1 VASTKFLPVVEDDLA
16 MQNLLR
22 VPFHTAGDRIA
33 TAADGPQALAYW
45 RDGEVPDAFV
55 LDLNLPVLSG
65 GAFR

>member
-1 VASTKFLPVVEDDLA
+1 MVSTKFLPVVEDDLA

-22 VPFHTAGDRIA
+22 VPSPTTGYHVA
-33 TAADGPQALAYW
+33 TAADGPQALAYLG
-45 RDGEVPDAFV
+45 DGEVPDAFV